1 MENRETVISIGHLH
15 GFFYS
20 EGRIW
25 GVKMDIL
32 VIDRESLT
40 NQLISSKLQARG
52 HTVVTEPNKNEAFD
66 KIKTGNFD
74 CILLDP
80 APLSDAR
87 PVMIGIWKSLRPHTK
102 PYLIM
107 LSKTATQE
115 EAIAAGTNDVLL
127 KPFNLTDLD
136 TKIGN
141 AERLIEITK
150 HLAQEDDIHS
160 TGGMIGKSAFNQL
173 FLSAID
179 RSFRYGERSFIV
191 FLRLV
196 NYDAITA
203 ALGAAAAEET
213 LQKLT
218 EKVTAMRRQ
227 SDVIGRLGIY
237 DFGILLQRPQ
247 YETEPTDAFTRFY
260 EILDKFYS
268 AFKDPQAAPQ
278 VELSLVSL
286 PQGALQV
293 ERLVPQTAGRE
304 KEEGNA

>member
-1 MENRETVISIGHLH
+1 
-15 GFFYS
+15 
-20 EGRIW
+20 
-25 GVKMDIL
+25 MDIL

-66 KIKTGNFD
+66 KIKNGNFD

-87 PVMIGIWKSLRPHTK
+87 PVMIGIWKSLRAHTK

-107 LSKTATQE
+107 ISKTATQE
-115 EAIAAGTNDVLL
+115 EAIASGTNDVLL
-127 KPFNLTDLD
+127 KPFSAADLD

-141 AERLIEITK
+141 AERLIEITR
-150 HLAQEDDIHS
+150 HLAKEDNVHS
-160 TGGMIGKSAFNQL
+160 TSGMIGKAAFNQL

-191 FLRLV
+191 FLSMM
-196 NYDAITA
+196 NYDGIVT
-203 ALGAAAAEET
+203 ALGEAAAAET

-218 EKVTAMRRQ
+218 EKVTSMRRQ
-227 SDVIGRLGIY
+227 SDVIGRLGAS

-260 EILDKFYS
+260 EIIDKFYN
-268 AFKDPQAAPQ
+268 AFKDPAAAPQ

-286 PQGALQV
+286 PQGALHE
-293 ERLVPQTAGRE
+293 ERIVPQTAGQE
-304 KEEGNA
+304 KEEGGNA